1 MLRRAA
7 VRAEIVGILRKTLA
21 HLEEDS
27 GIHRND
33 PTLVSIKNKLV
44 LAISEFDLSKSR
56 LSESEIHASDPDSL
70 REPESASPD
79 YVVRGTL
86 CYPGDNADPP
96 LFHLF
101 TRRKS
106 ETDNRTRSRF

>member
-1 MLRRAA
+1 MRAD
-7 VRAEIVGILRKTLA
+7 IIGILRKTLA

-44 LAISEFDLSKSR
+44 LALSEIDLSKSTS
-56 LSESEIHASDPDSL
+56 SESEKHVSDRDSL
-70 REPESASPD
+70 RDSNSASPD

-101 TRRKS
+101 TRKKS
-106 ETDNRTRSRF
+106 EADDRTGSRF